1 MTSPHEPANPSHA
14 LSHNKLSVNRLA
26 EPLVEQLLAD
36 AARLRI
42 DVSRTA
48 SGTTIVDAGVAAR
61 GSVAAGVQI
70 ARICMGGLGHVAP
83 RVAAEREPLWPTMIE
98 VHTSTPVLACL
109 GSQYA
114 GWSLAASKEQNNGK
128 KFFSL
133 GSGPARA
140 LACKEPL
147 FDELGYRDRH
157 DSGALVMEVNQLPP
171 QAVIDKVLNDCGL
184 APERLTI
191 VVTPTQSIAGT
202 VQVVARV
209 VEVALHKAHVLGVPL
224 DGIVEASGI
233 APLPPPAPDA
243 LAAMGRT
250 NDAILY
256 GGRVHLT
263 VTDDAL
269 ARRLAAEL
277 PSWNSRD
284 YGRPFADVFASFNH
298 DFYQIDPALFAPAE
312 AWISSLES
320 GATYYG
326 GRLDGA
332 LLHRQ
337 WDGAA
342 DPLATSTPASGQSDA
357 GPQ

>member
-1 MTSPHEPANPSHA
+1 MTSSPETAASSA
-14 LSHNKLSVNRLA
+14 SSYGTTSVNALA
-26 EPLVEQLLAD
+26 EPLVTQLIDD
-36 AARLRI
+36 AERLRVA
-42 DVSRTA
+42 VSRTA
-48 SGTTIVDAGVAAR
+48 AGTQIVDAGVAVQ
-61 GSVAAGVQI
+61 GSVAAGVLI
-70 ARICMGGLGHVAP
+70 ARICMGGLGEVAQ
-83 RVAAEREPLWPTMIE
+83 RISAEREPLWPALVE

-109 GSQYA
+109 ASQYA
-114 GWSLAASKEQNNGK
+114 GWSLSASKEQNNGK

-147 FDELGYRDRH
+147 FEELGYRDRH
-157 DSGALVMEVNQLPP
+157 TRGVLVMEVHQLPP

-184 APERLTI
+184 AADALTI

-202 VQVVARV
+202 TQVVARV
-209 VEVALHKAHVLGVPL
+209 VEVALHKAHVIGVPL
-224 DGIVEASGI
+224 DAIVEASGV
-233 APLPPPAPDA
+233 APLPPPSPDG

-256 GGRVHLT
+256 GGRVQLT
-263 VTDDAL
+263 VTQDAL
-269 ARRLAAEL
+269 ARRLASEL

-298 DFYQIDPALFAPAE
+298 DFYQIDPALFAPAQV
-312 AWISSLES
+312 WVSSLES
-320 GATYYG
+320 GATHYG

-337 WDGAA
+337 WDGTA
-342 DPLATSTPASGQSDA
+342 DPLATSPASNPTDT
-357 GPQ
+357 P

>member
-1 MTSPHEPANPSHA
+1 MTSSSERAGSA
-14 LSHNKLSVNRLA
+14 VESVYGSASVNALA
-26 EPLVEQLLAD
+26 EPLVSQLVDD
-36 AARLRI
+36 AARLRVA
-42 DVSRTA
+42 VSRTA
-48 SGTTIVDAGVAAR
+48 AGTQIIDAGVATQ
-61 GSVAAGVQI
+61 GSIAAGVLI
-70 ARICMGGLGHVAP
+70 ARICMGGLGDVAQ
-83 RVAAEREPLWPTMIE
+83 RVSFEREPLWPVLLE
-98 VHTSTPVLACL
+98 VHTATPVLACL

-114 GWSLAASKEQNNGK
+114 GWSLSATKEQNNGK

-140 LACKEPL
+140 LACREPL
-147 FDELGYRDRH
+147 FAELGYRDRH
-157 DSGALVMEVNQLPP
+157 PRGVLVMEVHQLPP

-191 VVTPTQSIAGT
+191 IVTPTQSVAGT
-202 VQVVARV
+202 VQGVSRV
-209 VEVALHKAHVLGVPL
+209 VEVALHKAHVLGAHL
-224 DGIVEASGI
+224 ADIVEASGV

-269 ARRLAAEL
+269 ARKLSAEL

-312 AWISSLES
+312 VWVASLES

-337 WDGAA
+337 WNGAA
-342 DPLATSTPASGQSDA
+342 DPLAGR
-357 GPQ
+357 GGG